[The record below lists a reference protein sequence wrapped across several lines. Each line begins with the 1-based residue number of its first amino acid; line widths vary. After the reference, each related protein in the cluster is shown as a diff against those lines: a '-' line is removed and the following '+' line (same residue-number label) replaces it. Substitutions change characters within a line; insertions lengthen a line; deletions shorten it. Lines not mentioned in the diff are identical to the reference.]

1 MDPTLVMAAAVVMI
15 AVGVSFLYMLLGRR
29 PGYRPTDAM
38 EWIGSALSV
47 ALIISA
53 GVLLVMSFR
62 QAGTPS
68 AAAPTMLL
76 APGATRPEIADM
88 ALDIEAKDF
97 VFSRVSDGVQMSLD
111 SLRGKVVLA
120 NFWGTWCGPC
130 LTEIPELNRLQEK
143 YADQGL
149 VVLSISDEDRQTLI
163 DFQSGFELKTLST
176 RIPMGQPLPV
186 PFSQAFEIRP
196 SSFVIDRNGRVKRYV
211 LGARSYEIFDR
222 MVTPYL

>member
-15 AVGVSFLYMLLGRR
+15 AVGASFLYMLLGRR
-29 PGYRPTDAM
+29 AGFRPTDAM
-38 EWIGSALSV
+38 EWVGAALSV

-53 GVLLVMSFR
+53 GVLLVISFR
-62 QAGTPS
+62 QAGTPT

-76 APGATRPEIADM
+76 APGASRPEIVDM

-97 VFSRVSDGVQMSLD
+97 VFTRVADGARMSLD

-143 YADQGL
+143 YADRGL
-149 VVLSISDEDRQTLI
+149 VVLSVSDEDPQTLV
-163 DFQSGFELKTLST
+163 DFMSSFELKTLST
-176 RIPMGQPLPV
+176 RVPMGQALPV
-186 PFSQAFEIRP
+186 PFSQAFDVRP
-196 SSFVIDRNGRVKRYV
+196 SSFVIDRDGRVKRFV